1 MKTSHMQ
8 HQREQDDAAEI
19 DYLAEEIEQEMRE
32 ELLDGGY
39 YTLEYRES
47 GRVQTII
54 YDRDNVVDEMIFLD
68 SETFNQAVMMSAKD
82 PIEAA
87 KIQCDLMRRAVE
99 QILGVAKIAEDA
111 EYRVEISRRD
121 AA

>member
-1 MKTSHMQ
+1 MPKSFMQ

-19 DYLAEEIEQEMRE
+19 EALAEEIEQEMRE
-32 ELLDGGY
+32 ELLDGGC
-39 YTLEYRES
+39 YTLEYRDD
-47 GRVQTII
+47 GII
-54 YDRDNVVDEMIFLD
+54 KKTTYDRDNVVDEMIFLD

-99 QILGVAKIAEDA
+99 QILAVAKVSEDA
-111 EYRVEISRRD
+111 KYRLEINKRD

>member
-1 MKTSHMQ
+1 MPKSFMQ

-19 DYLAEEIEQEMRE
+19 EDLAEEIEQEMRE

-39 YTLEYRES
+39 YTLEYRED
-47 GRVQTII
+47 GIVKKTT

-99 QILGVAKIAEDA
+99 QILAVAKVSEDA
-111 EYRVEISRRD
+111 EYRLEINKRD